1 MPYSVT
7 MNAKPPTDCCSTQ
20 IIPVPLS
27 GDAEAQLVAALK
39 ALADP
44 TRLQIFRCIS
54 AQPESICV
62 CEIVPRFQVS
72 QPTISHHLK
81 VLREAGL
88 ITVERRGV
96 WAYYAV
102 DAAGVA
108 AFRSLFGAVSPV
120 MLEVA

>member
-1 MPYSVT
+1 
-7 MNAKPPTDCCSTQ
+7 MNAKPPTDCCSSTQ
-20 IIPVPLS
+20 VIPVPLS
-27 GDAEAQLVAALK
+27 GNAEAQLVAGLK
-39 ALADP
+39 ALADQ
-44 TRLQIFRCIS
+44 TRLQIFRFIS
-54 AQPESICV
+54 AQPEPICV
-62 CEIVPRFQVS
+62 CDIVSRFGVS

-102 DAAGVA
+102 DTAGVTV
-108 AFRSLFGAVSPV
+108 FRSLFGKVSPL